1 LGRLR
6 ACRRWT
12 GHKGISNKF
21 VARQNIICIPDTV
34 NHRSDSADF
43 KTMRRFADRYE
54 TEVRLGLVAIVVLLL
69 ILNLGSSYILQSVQ
83 ARLTGQIDERLT
95 GALAMAGH
103 YLGKNQVDRM
113 AEDQARLFRQQF
125 GLVGISVGSLDPAAP
140 GGIRF
145 AESPNGLAP
154 DDLGG
159 FSAQDSRRL
168 QQGRFLFRT
177 GQNRGIRYGLAAPKS
192 IEGRGLVIAAVADA
206 QPLAALSRASRM
218 VFYLAIGMS
227 LLVIPLALFLPR
239 LILRPFRTMKE
250 TARSVGR
257 LSEAAGDDDVAAVT
271 ASYQAIIEELKQN
284 ELELRR
290 LYTETSSRADRL
302 ETMHQYLLQSINA
315 GVMMVDPAGKVIG
328 FNRAAGEILGY
339 DPADVVGR
347 HYLAGLPEEES
358 LGLLI
363 EAGLLRDETFGT
375 HDLEVVR
382 GGRPSL
388 WLTVGSSLVRDD
400 TGQGIGVAV
409 LFADQTELKQL
420 QAELEIN
427 RRMAALGEMTG
438 GLAHQ
443 LRNSLA
449 AMSGFSQLLT
459 KKASSDPVL
468 SDLAESIRS
477 EAAVSAAMVERFLNF
492 AKPLTLNTESLDPVT
507 LVEGCLRK
515 IGDRAERDRIA
526 IRFRRPDIPF
536 RLDGDALL
544 LREAVGNVLDN
555 ALQAAGPE
563 GLVDIALEA
572 GADGLQLVIADSG
585 PGIADDIRDRLFT
598 PFFSSKPSGTGLGL
612 ALARKIINLHGGSIT
627 FDKRREPGAVCRITL
642 PMAATVCPAVSSS
655 SVAVAKK
662 S

>member
-1 LGRLR
+1 
-6 ACRRWT
+6 
-12 GHKGISNKF
+12 
-21 VARQNIICIPDTV
+21 
-34 NHRSDSADF
+34 
-43 KTMRRFADRYE
+43 MRRFADRYE

-95 GALAMAGH
+95 GALTMVGH
-103 YLGKNQVDRM
+103 YLSKNQVDRM

-125 GLVGISVGSLDPAAP
+125 GLVGISVGSLDPTAP

-145 AESPNGLAP
+145 AENPDGLAP
-154 DDLGG
+154 DELGG
-159 FSAQDSRRL
+159 FASPDSRRL

-257 LSEAAGDDDVAAVT
+257 LSEAMGDDDVAAVT

-284 ELELRR
+284 EMELRR
-290 LYTETSSRADRL
+290 LYAETSSRADRL

-315 GVMMVDPAGKVIG
+315 GVVMVDPAGKVIG

-347 HYLAGLPEEES
+347 HYLVGLPEEES

-382 GGRPSL
+382 GGQPPL

-409 LFADQTELKQL
+409 LFADQTELKEL
-420 QAELEIN
+420 QAELELN

-449 AMSGFSQLLT
+449 ATSGFCQLLT

-477 EAAVSAAMVERFLNF
+477 ESAVSAAMVERFLNF
-492 AKPLTLNTESLDPVT
+492 AKPLALNSESLDPVA
-507 LVEGCLRK
+507 LMEACLRK
-515 IGDRAERDRIA
+515 IRDRAERDRIA
-526 IRFRRPDIPF
+526 IRFRQPDVPF

-563 GLVDIALEA
+563 GLVDIALEGA
-572 GADGLQLVIADSG
+572 ADGLQVVIADSG
-585 PGIADDIRDRLFT
+585 PGIADDIRDKLFT

-627 FDKRREPGAVCRITL
+627 FDKRRQPGAVCRITL